1 MKQVK
6 RQFYFTD
13 LRFST
18 ISVYESYFRDMA
30 KQGWLVKKLGKISV
44 QFEKGNPQEVNYRI
58 LCAENHTITQT
69 EKMCFITSRK
79 NFGVFSSNPQSEMDT
94 EIPARATVQK
104 RMELADKIAVLL
116 YGGLCGISALYFL
129 RSIYISYMSNPFIL
143 GATGKLAFLSVVIH
157 TLLLLRILLQ
167 QRERNWKAV
176 RRTEYGFVVCFVGIF
191 ILALGLIASV
201 IL

>member
-6 RQFYFTD
+6 RQFYFMD

-18 ISVYESYFRDMA
+18 TSVYESYFRDMA

-44 QFEKGNPQEVNYRI
+44 EFEKSDPREVDFRI
-58 LCAENHTITQT
+58 LCAEKHTITQT
-69 EKMCFITSRK
+69 EMMCFITSRK
-79 NFGVFSSNPQSEMDT
+79 NFDVFLVNPQSEMDT
-94 EIPARATVQK
+94 EIPVRATFQN

-129 RSIYISYMSNPFIL
+129 LSIYISYMSSPFIL
-143 GATGKLAFLSVVIH
+143 GATGKLSFLSVVIH

-176 RRTEYGFVVCFVGIF
+176 RRTEYGLIVCFVGIF
-191 ILALGLIASV
+191 ILALGLVASV